1 MKEFKVRASASGKL
15 MTNPRSGTGLS
26 ETAKSYLDEIFIEE
40 TFGIKKEI
48 HSKYI
53 TKGLQVEESSL
64 DLYTKA
70 MKTVFIKNDEFF
82 ENDFI
87 KGTPDII
94 LENTIIDIKSSWSLF
109 TFMDAKESNL
119 NKLYYWQMQSYMAL
133 ADKDTAKLVYCL
145 VDTPDQ
151 LIQDEK
157 RKLMWK
163 IGVFDE
169 NDLTAEA
176 FAEIENSHY
185 FTNIPIEKRYFEKV
199 IERNNDDI
207 QRLYDKVIESRLY
220 LSKKE
225 F

>member
-1 MKEFKVRASASGKL
+1 MKDFKVRASASGKL

-26 ETAKSYLDEIFIEE
+26 ETAKTYLDEWFIEE

-53 TKGLQVEESSL
+53 TKGLAVEESSL

-70 MKTVFIKNDEFF
+70 MQTVFIKNDEFF

-94 LENTIIDIKSSWSLF
+94 LEDTIIDIKSSWSLF
-109 TFMDAKESNL
+109 TFMDAKSDGV
-119 NKLYYWQMQSYMAL
+119 NKMYYWQLQAYMAL
-133 ADKDTAKLVYCL
+133 ADKPKAKLVYCL

-151 LIQDEK
+151 LIWDEK

-163 IGVFDE
+163 MGLTDE
-169 NDLTAEA
+169 NDLTDEA
-176 FAEIENSHY
+176 FREIEKSHI
-185 FTNIPIEKRYFEKV
+185 FTEIPIEKRYFEKEV
-199 IERNNDDI
+199 LRNDEDI
-207 QRLYDKVIESRLY
+207 QKLYNKVIEARKHLAT
-220 LSKKE
+220 KE